1 MHEYHL
7 AESVLKS
14 IQEKTKDMSGIK
26 SITLIR
32 LKIGDLKMVSKETFS
47 ETFKQVAKGTI
58 CENSKLD
65 IEEVMG
71 DALVVKDIEGEF
83 LDK

>member
-14 IQEKTKDMSGIK
+14 IIAKTKKMTNIK
-26 SITLIR
+26 KITSIR
-32 LKIGDLKMVSKETFS
+32 LKLGNLKMVSKETFS
-47 ETFKQVAKGTI
+47 ETFKLVAAKSI
-58 CENSKLD
+58 CADAKLD

-71 DALVVKDIEGEF
+71 DALLIEDIEGEY
-83 LDK
+83 D

>member
-14 IQEKTKDMSGIK
+14 ILEKTKHMSGIK

-32 LKIGDLKMVSKETFS
+32 LKIGNLKMVSKETFS
-47 ETFKQVAKGTI
+47 ETFKQVANATI
-58 CENSKLD
+58 CANAKLD

-71 DALVVKDIEGEF
+71 DVLVVKDIEGEYSE
-83 LDK
+83 

>member
-14 IQEKTKDMSGIK
+14 ILEKTKNMPGIK
-26 SITLIR
+26 GITLIR

-47 ETFKQVAKGTI
+47 ETFKQVAKGTL
-58 CENSKLD
+58 CEGAKLD

-71 DALVVKDIEGEF
+71 DVLVVKDIEGEF

>member
-14 IQEKTKDMSGIK
+14 ILEKTKNMPGIK
-26 SITLIR
+26 GITLIR

-47 ETFKQVAKGTI
+47 ETFKQVAKGTL
-58 CENSKLD
+58 CEGARLD

-71 DALVVKDIEGEF
+71 DVLVVKDIEGEF

>member
-14 IQEKTKDMSGIK
+14 IQEKTKNMAGIK

-32 LKIGDLKMVSKETFS
+32 LTIGDLKMVSKETFS
-47 ETFKQVAKGTI
+47 ETFKQVAHGTI
-58 CENSKLD
+58 CENAKLD

-71 DALVVKDIEGEF
+71 DVLVVKDIEGEF

>member
-14 IQEKTKDMSGIK
+14 ILEKTKHMSDIK

-32 LKIGDLKMVSKETFS
+32 LKIGNLKMVSKETFS
-47 ETFKQVAKGTI
+47 ETFKQGANGTI
-58 CENSKLD
+58 CANAKLD

-71 DALVVKDIEGEF
+71 DTLVVEDIEGEF
-83 LDK
+83 SDK

>member
-14 IQEKTKDMSGIK
+14 ILEKTKHMSDIK

-32 LKIGDLKMVSKETFS
+32 LKIGNLKMVSKETFS
-47 ETFKQVAKGTI
+47 ETFKQVSKETL
-58 CENSKLD
+58 CEGAKLD

-71 DALVVKDIEGEF
+71 DVLLIKDIEGEY
-83 LDK
+83 D

>member
-14 IQEKTKDMSGIK
+14 ILAKTKDMPNVK
-26 SITLIR
+26 KITAIR
-32 LKIGDLKMVSKETFS
+32 LKLGNLKMVGKETFS
-47 ETFKQVAKGTI
+47 ETFKQVAAKTI
-58 CENSKLD
+58 CSDAKLD

-71 DALVVKDIEGEF
+71 DTLVIEDIEGEYE
-83 LDK
+83 

>member
-7 AESVLKS
+7 AEAVLKS
-14 IQEKTKDMSGIK
+14 ILEKTKHMSDIK

-32 LKIGDLKMVSKETFS
+32 LKIGNLKMVSKETFS
-47 ETFKQVAKGTI
+47 ETFKLVSKGTM
-58 CENSKLD
+58 CEGAKLD

-71 DALVVKDIEGEF
+71 DTLIVEDIEGDF

>member
-14 IQEKTKDMSGIK
+14 ILAKTKEMPNIK
-26 SITLIR
+26 KITSIR
-32 LKIGDLKMVSKETFS
+32 LKLGNLKMVSKETFS
-47 ETFKQVAKGTI
+47 ETFKLVAEKSI
-58 CENSKLD
+58 CADAKLD

-71 DALVVKDIEGEF
+71 DTFLIEDIEGEY

>member
-14 IQEKTKDMSGIK
+14 ILAKTKDMPNVK
-26 SITLIR
+26 RITSIR
-32 LKIGDLKMVSKETFS
+32 LKLGNLKMVSKETFS
-47 ETFKQVAKGTI
+47 ETFKMVAAKSI
-58 CENSKLD
+58 CADTKLD

-71 DALVVKDIEGEF
+71 DTLLIEGIEGEY
-83 LDK
+83 D

>member
-14 IQEKTKDMSGIK
+14 ILEKTKHMSGIK

-32 LKIGDLKMVSKETFS
+32 LKIGNLKMVSKETFS
-47 ETFKQVAKGTI
+47 ETFKQVSNGTI
-58 CENSKLD
+58 CANAKLD

-71 DALVVKDIEGEF
+71 DTLIVENIEGEYSE
-83 LDK
+83 